1 MLTSRSSSPLSNTKL
16 NTKNPNRGSQT
27 THNIDYQKKTNQAQ
41 VQETSVQQTPVPQDS
56 AYLFIVVHTFDEG
69 TSKINSKIVNV
80 FETQG
85 SFFSLGKTYDNG
97 KDEIEYNMKTMNM
110 IKLEKKGAV
119 LKSKIKKQEQQPKP
133 PVQPVQPKSII
144 NPTTLVQGEVYSYRP
159 DKNIGTLPQQITYDK
174 PSPINKKYLFKS
186 TIKNK
191 QVTIDFNNP
200 NNFILLSA
208 KEPELI
214 RQEQPKRGL
223 DIGEKYNEYNNFE
236 LIASINDKECI
247 FFYEYDHDG
256 GHIKTYYT
264 KGNIFIYDNGIG
276 STSCIYDSLT
286 TKFMD
291 RYTMENDSANA
302 ENIKTIILENN
313 IFKIT
318 KQNALPTT
326 SEDIDNLANSDLN
339 AENDSDSN
347 NGDSNDGDS
356 NDGEPIDA
364 VSTEVS
370 QTDSITTQTSLL
382 GNSYKST
389 ALIKALQNK
398 CKDIN
403 ILYAN
408 TILPEK
414 LNEIIEAKKL
424 SMKTNLFKIIVNQL
438 YIDISA
444 PNDIEE
450 FQLYNE
456 LYKYIYS
463 YYDDKNSIKSDKYD
477 NELKKE
483 LKQFAK
489 FDKNEASTIVT
500 PVYFKINRYINLLN
514 DTRDKLKNKTQYE
527 YANFSMHIL
536 DFLNFLDFFINRTSQ
551 LNKSKKDKLNKL
563 IVKILNKSF
572 VPKKSQ
578 VLPRIADDIK
588 KKLKETTKGVYTY
601 LKISNFQETET
612 TTLNAP
618 YNERFQIQ
626 IHDDNQSM
634 IMQYSNINDGFYN
647 PDLTVNVNKIKQLM
661 GNTHP
666 RITLKTHENVNI
678 AEIAKITYDGTYVFG
693 NFNKIFTPKYKV
705 KQIADE
711 LTPLIDTV
719 VKGNPLFL
727 MGWGTSGTGKTSTLI
742 YFVKKNEPGI
752 LIHLCNK
759 LADEYGYGQIEL
771 SCKELFK
778 PYYESNKSNDLYVK
792 NPDGSLTISSNKFT
806 FDYHKDES
814 DESAKFKLNEQI
826 IHQINHQYRTNTTN
840 KDENKTFNIGDNIGK
855 VIQYLIDDDRL
866 VKATTNNPN
875 SSRSHVL
882 CFLKL
887 KNNSKATKEAN
898 IIIGD
903 LAGVENTFDCN
914 NSSEIS
920 NFFNIKRDGKDTRFY
935 KDEITAKDNETFDVD
950 LIYGGDPRNLS
961 SDEKSTFTESFS
973 QPFFIFNNENILKLY
988 NYEEQDS
995 KFKNKFSSPLTAIS
1009 TFVNLILTKLNPNLN
1024 METLNTQIL
1033 VNSKKIKEYIK
1044 KARDD
1049 NFTSF
1054 LFKTYDKNQEPH
1066 ITIRKMIYG
1075 ATGKTYKSP
1084 DIIKKYDINNGF
1096 QIWNKENV
1104 EILFKK
1110 IEDCILYNDI
1120 IQNVC
1125 KNRVVE
1131 GTFINESL
1139 NSLSK
1144 DIVNIINFK
1153 NKDTIYFVPNF
1164 QDSCLPAYCPNQ
1176 STCFAT
1182 ERPTN
1187 FKIESIILKEI
1198 YNFLHPENKLIEEDK
1213 TIQIDKESVLAKLN
1227 KKKEEETRL
1236 TKFYG
1241 IIEFCVFCVFN
1252 WSRSANNPPPV
1263 PYVDI
1268 NELNQIISKTNQT
1281 ILSVGPLKSALSS
1294 RIAELTRNRYSKDAL
1309 AKLNKIYNLINNKQ
1323 TINSETSKIIL
1334 DILKQIDNTNATTA
1348 IGTIEFIDKISK
1360 LNTISNSCFN
1370 MNFKKDFDKSQYQY
1384 IYS

>member
-1 MLTSRSSSPLSNTKL
+1 MPTSRSSSPLSNTKL

-119 LKSKIKKQEQQPKP
+119 LKSKIKKQEQQSNL
-133 PVQPVQPKSII
+133 PVKTVQPKSII
-144 NPTTLVQGEVYSYRP
+144 DPSTLVQGEVYSYKP
-159 DKNIGTLPQQITYDK
+159 DKNIGTLSQQITYDK

-186 TIKNK
+186 TMKNK
-191 QVTIDFNNP
+191 QVTIDFINP
-200 NNFILLSA
+200 NNFILLPA
-208 KEPELI
+208 KEPESI
-214 RQEQPKRGL
+214 VQKPKRGL
-223 DIGEKYNEYNNFE
+223 DIGEKYNEYNPFE
-236 LIASINDKECI
+236 QIASINDKECI

-291 RYTMENDSANA
+291 QYAMENDSANA

-318 KQNALPTT
+318 KQNALTT
-326 SEDIDNLANSDLN
+326 EDIDNLANSDLN
-339 AENDSDSN
+339 AENDSEPNDS
-347 NGDSNDGDS
+347 DSNDS
-356 NDGEPIDA
+356 EPIDT

-370 QTDSITTQTSLL
+370 QTDSSTTQTSLS
-382 GNSYKST
+382 GNVYKST
-389 ALIKALQNK
+389 SLIIALQKK

-444 PNDIEE
+444 PNDIDE
-450 FQLYNE
+450 FKLYNE

-483 LKQFAK
+483 LKQFAEI
-489 FDKNEASTIVT
+489 DKNKASTNTTIVT
-500 PVYFKINRYINLLN
+500 PFYFKINRYINLLN

-536 DFLNFLDFFINRTSQ
+536 DFLDFLDFFNNRTRE
-551 LNKSKKDKLNKL
+551 LNRPNKDKFNKL
-563 IVKILNKSF
+563 IDKILNKSF
-572 VPKKSQ
+572 VQKKSQ
-578 VLPRIADDIK
+578 VLPRIKDDIK
-588 KKLKETTKGVYTY
+588 KKLEEMTKGVYTY

-612 TTLNAP
+612 TTLNSP

-634 IMQYSNINDGFYN
+634 IMQYSNINVGFYN
-647 PDLTVNVNKIKQLM
+647 KDSTVNVEKIKQLM
-661 GNTHP
+661 GDTNP
-666 RITLKTHENVNI
+666 RIKLKTKEDVYM
-678 AEIAKITYDGTYVFG
+678 AEIAKIMYDGTYVFG
-693 NFNKIFTPKYKV
+693 NFNKIFTPKYNV

-711 LTPLIDTV
+711 LNSLIDTV

-727 MGWGTSGTGKTSTLI
+727 MGWGASGTGKTSTLI

-759 LADEYGYGQIEL
+759 LAKDYGYETIEL
-771 SCKELFK
+771 TCKELFK
-778 PYYESNKSNDLYVK
+778 PYYESNKSNNFYVK
-792 NPDGSLTISSNKFT
+792 NLDGSLTISSNKFT
-806 FDYHKDES
+806 FDYHDVES
-814 DESAKFKLNEQI
+814 DESAKFKLTEQI

-887 KNNSKATKEAN
+887 KNNNKATKEAN

-903 LAGVENTFDCN
+903 LAGVENTFNCN

-920 NFFNIKRDGKDTRFY
+920 NFFNMKRDGKDTRFY
-935 KDEITAKDNETFDVD
+935 KDEIIAKDDGTFDVD

-961 SDEKSTFTESFS
+961 SDEKSTFTDSLS
-973 QPFFIFNNENILKLY
+973 QPFFMFNVENILKLY
-988 NYEEQDS
+988 NYYEEGS
-995 KFKNKFSSPLTAIS
+995 YFKNKFSSPETAIKI
-1009 TFVNLILTKLNPNLN
+1009 FVNLILTNLDPNLN
-1024 METLNTQIL
+1024 MENLNTQIL
-1033 VNSKKIKEYIK
+1033 VKGKKIKEYIK

-1049 NFTSF
+1049 KFISF
-1054 LFKTYDKNQEPH
+1054 LFMNRDKNQEPH
-1066 ITIRKMIYG
+1066 ITIRKIIYG
-1075 ATGKTYKSP
+1075 ATGKTYNSP
-1084 DIIKKYDINNGF
+1084 DIIQKYDIYKNGF
-1096 QIWNKENV
+1096 QIWNEKNV
-1104 EILFKK
+1104 EILLKK
-1110 IEDCILYNDI
+1110 IEDCILYNDV

-1153 NKDTIYFVPNF
+1153 NKDTIYFVPSF

-1176 STCFAT
+1176 TTCFAT

-1198 YNFLHPENKLIEEDK
+1198 YNFLHPDNKLIEEDT
-1213 TIQIDKESVLAKLN
+1213 TIQQDKESVLAKLN
-1227 KKKEEETRL
+1227 KKKEQETQL

-1334 DILKQIDNTNATTA
+1334 NILKQIDNTNATTA

-1370 MNFKKDFDKSQYQY
+1370 MNFKKDFDKSKYQY